1 METNLIY
8 NHIFKCER
16 LNEPKLSY
24 NEDKSIMQD
33 IQAEN
38 ILRNIYAV
46 ENIDLGICEMCIALL
61 VNRRNK
67 VVGYYKVSQGGIDST
82 TMDIKMI
89 TKAALDTFSSGVILC
104 HNHPSGSPKPSRAD
118 VDTTERL
125 RKALQLFDISLIDHI
140 ILTEDNAFYF
150 SSESCKYPMR
160 A

>member
-33 IQAEN
+33 VQAEN
-38 ILRNIYAV
+38 ILRNIYAA
-46 ENIDLGICEMCIALL
+46 ENIDLGICEVCIALL

-67 VVGYYKVSQGGIDST
+67 VGIDST

-104 HNHPSGSPKPSRAD
+104 HNHPSGSPKPSKAD

>member
-33 IQAEN
+33 VQAEN
-38 ILRNIYAV
+38 ILRNIYAA
-46 ENIDLGICEMCIALL
+46 ENIDLGICEVCIALL
-61 VNRRNK
+61 VNRRSK

-89 TKAALDTFSSGVILC
+89 TKATLDKVVFFGGKHTAHRFYNLC
-104 HNHPSGSPKPSRAD
+104 IAHRVG
-118 VDTTERL
+118 
-125 RKALQLFDISLIDHI
+125 
-140 ILTEDNAFYF
+140 
-150 SSESCKYPMR
+150 
-160 A
+160 